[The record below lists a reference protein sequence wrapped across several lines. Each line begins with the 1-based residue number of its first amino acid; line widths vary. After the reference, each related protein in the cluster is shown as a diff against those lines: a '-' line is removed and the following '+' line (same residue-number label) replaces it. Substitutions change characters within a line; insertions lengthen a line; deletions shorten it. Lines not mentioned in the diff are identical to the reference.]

1 MRLLVLSDKESNY
14 LWDSENPKRLEDI
27 DLILSCGDLRPEY
40 LSFIATFT
48 HAPVLYVHGNHDDR
62 YQETPPDGCFCIE
75 NRICRFQGIRILGL
89 GGSVRY
95 RDGLHQYTQS
105 EMNRRV
111 RWLFPSLL
119 KNRGFDILLTHAPAF
134 GINDGRDLPHQGFT
148 AFRRLLDVYHPRLM
162 IHGHTHLNYG
172 LEYSREA
179 FYSDTKII
187 NAYEKYILD
196 FPG

>member
-1 MRLLVLSDKESNY
+1 M
-14 LWDSENPKRLEDI
+14 
-27 DLILSCGDLRPEY
+27 
-40 LSFIATFT
+40 
-48 HAPVLYVHGNHDDR
+48 HGNHDDR

-75 NRICRFQGIRILGL
+75 NRIYRFQGIRILGL

-111 RWLFPSLL
+111 RRLFPSLL

>member
-1 MRLLVLSDKESNY
+1 MRLLILSDKESNY

-75 NRICRFQGIRILGL
+75 NRIYRFQGIRILGL

-111 RWLFPSLL
+111 R
-119 KNRGFDILLTHAPAF
+119 
-134 GINDGRDLPHQGFT
+134 
-148 AFRRLLDVYHPRLM
+148 RLISDCVYW
-162 IHGHTHLNYG
+162 
-172 LEYSREA
+172 
-179 FYSDTKII
+179 
-187 NAYEKYILD
+187 
-196 FPG
+196 

>member
-111 RWLFPSLL
+111 RRLFARIFYRNAINIGLPIIECPEAS
-119 KNRGFDILLTHAPAF
+119 RGIENGDEVEVDFDSGVITNKTKGTSFKGQPFPEFMQKLISSGGLVNY
-134 GINDGRDLPHQGFT
+134 IN
-148 AFRRLLDVYHPRLM
+148 
-162 IHGHTHLNYG
+162 
-172 LEYSREA
+172 
-179 FYSDTKII
+179 
-187 NAYEKYILD
+187 EKYQ
-196 FPG
+196 

>member
-75 NRICRFQGIRILGL
+75 NSCQAKILQIKSHKDVSSHFAKRRKSDNL
-89 GGSVRY
+89 FRY
-95 RDGLHQYTQS
+95 CFCLAISLFHCD
-105 EMNRRV
+105 RR
-111 RWLFPSLL
+111 
-119 KNRGFDILLTHAPAF
+119 
-134 GINDGRDLPHQGFT
+134 
-148 AFRRLLDVYHPRLM
+148 
-162 IHGHTHLNYG
+162 
-172 LEYSREA
+172 
-179 FYSDTKII
+179 
-187 NAYEKYILD
+187 
-196 FPG
+196 